1 MLTLSDAAMGRLRHK
16 HQVLAEV
23 IDSDRAVEAMRRT
36 NVIDLGIVLTRRER
50 VRAAGRCYG
59 HQLRGDGDRHA

>member
-1 MLTLSDAAMGRLRHK
+1 MTLSTADEARLREK
-16 HQVLAEV
+16 HPVLAEV
-23 IDSDRAVEAMRRT
+23 IDSDRAIEAMRRT
-36 NVIDLGIVLTRRER
+36 NVIDFDALKLRRDR